1 MAESDRGNRGLKL
14 LLHIIFFLSGITT
27 VLIGQVLPI
36 LSNKFK
42 LNDLEAGF
50 FFPAQFAGSLIGTFF
65 TNRFGRR
72 GKLVQASVFGSVL
85 MVIGILMMNLDSF
98 AACLTGF
105 FVNGLGIG
113 LTLPSIN
120 ILILEINPFRS
131 ASALSVLNFYWGVG
145 AIVSKPFVD
154 LTAGPTSIFVTTL
167 ILAIPL
173 LIAALILGIMPQKE
187 EQKVGAATDDLY
199 SSGVPIWSTPIAWA
213 IAFFNFIHVGFESG
227 MGGWLTTYTDRLEGE
242 AILYLLSPTFLY
254 FLFFV
259 VGRGIAPLFFRL
271 LSENNML
278 LFSLLTIMLGLG
290 ITLTAES
297 VLWLSVGAAVSGL
310 GTSSIFP
317 TNVSRFSK
325 IFGPEAMRR
334 AMPLFISGTLG
345 ATVVTWLIGF
355 ISNQTGDLRSGM
367 FVLAVSALFL
377 LVLQIVLM
385 ISTGTRRSA
394 PR

>member
-1 MAESDRGNRGLKL
+1 MAVLDRENRWLKL
-14 LLHIIFFLSGITT
+14 LLHFIFFISGITT

-50 FFPAQFAGSLIGTFF
+50 FFPSQFAGSLIGTYF

-72 GKLVQASVFGSVL
+72 GKLVLASVLGSVL
-85 MVIGILMMNLDSF
+85 MVIGILLMNLDTF

-120 ILILEINPFRS
+120 ILILEINPSRS
-131 ASALSVLNFYWGVG
+131 ASALSVLNFFWGVG

-154 LTAGPTSIFVTTL
+154 LTAGPTNIFVTTL

-173 LIAALILGIMPQKE
+173 LIAASILGIMPRKE
-187 EQKVGAATDDLY
+187 EQKVGAATDDLD

-213 IAFFNFIHVGFESG
+213 IALFNFIHVGFESG
-227 MGGWLTTYTDRLEGE
+227 MGGWLTTYTDRLEGD
-242 AILYLLSPTFLY
+242 AFLPLLSPTFLF

-259 VGRGIAPLFFRL
+259 AGRGIAPLFFRI
-271 LSENNML
+271 LSENSML
-278 LFSLLTIMLGLG
+278 LLSLLTILIGLG
-290 ITLTAES
+290 VTLTAEN
-297 VLWLSVGAAVSGL
+297 VLWLSVGSAISGL

-325 IFGPEAMRR
+325 TFGPEAMRR
-334 AMPLFISGTLG
+334 ATPLFISGTLG

-355 ISNQTGDLRSGM
+355 ISNRTGDLRSGM
-367 FVLAVSALFL
+367 FVLAFSILFL
-377 LVLQIVLM
+377 LVLQVVLM
-385 ISTGTRRSA
+385 TSTGMRKPARQ
-394 PR
+394 